1 MMNAVALVHGQMS
14 GAQQQT
20 YYPCVALDPEYG
32 LWRSLRESA
41 LLIEAIPR

>member
-1 MMNAVALVHGQMS
+1 MMNAVALVHGQMC
-14 GAQQQT
+14 GAQQQM

-41 LLIEAIPR
+41 LLLGAIPR